1 MHGKNCTNSDLLII
15 QRIILE
21 RKNLL
26 RREKFSYGGKL
37 FVMEGKH
44 LLRRE
49 KIKIAEEKKENEN
62 EIDFFPHVSSQ

>member
-1 MHGKNCTNSDLLII
+1 M

-21 RKNLL
+21 RKNFL

-49 KIKIAEEKKENEN
+49 KIKIAEENKEKNTMKMK
-62 EIDFFPHVSSQ
+62 